1 MNALLVNGQEMT
13 ETSEQFDAVVV
24 GLGKTGASV
33 VSYFLEKGES
43 VALVDS
49 RNQPPELDYLQKCYP
64 DVPLYLGGFDQAVL
78 LSAKQIV
85 ISPGVSRLEP
95 EIQAAVTAGIQLS
108 SDIEIFCQQ
117 VEQPI
122 VAVTG
127 SNGKSTVVTL
137 LKEMME
143 QSGLRVGLAG
153 NIGTPVL
160 DLLQSDEPDY
170 YVLELSSFQLE
181 TLQSLNAVTAVV
193 LNISSDH
200 MDRYRDLAEYTAIKQ
215 KIYAGDGSMII
226 NREDQR
232 VACMLEDKRNSI
244 SYGLSESNENEFG
257 IRVFKEEKW
266 LCRGQEKLLPTSVLK
281 IKGAHNILN
290 ALATLALG
298 SAIDLPMQ
306 SMLEVLQ
313 EFPGLPHRCQWL
325 ANIDSVDWY
334 NDSKGT
340 NVGASCA
347 AIAGLSEKQDV
358 ILIAGGD
365 GKQADFSPL
374 AAAIEKHVRVVVL
387 IGKDAG
393 RIDHVLAKE
402 SQRYFATSM
411 EAAVNLAAKLAK
423 SGEVVLLSPACAS
436 QDMFRDYQE
445 RGEVFG
451 CAVQALQGGE
461 G

>member
-1 MNALLVNGQEMT
+1 MT
-13 ETSEQFDAVVV
+13 ETSAQFDVVVV

-33 VSYFLEKGES
+33 ASYFLEQGES
-43 VALVDS
+43 LAVVDS
-49 RNQPPELDYLQKCYP
+49 RKQPPELDRLKKRYP
-64 DVPLYLGGFDQAVL
+64 DVPLYLGEFDQSVL

-95 EIQAAVTAGIQLS
+95 AIQAAVDAGIQLS

-117 VEQPI
+117 VEKPI

-143 QSGLRVGLAG
+143 QAGLRVQLAG

-160 DLLQSDEPDY
+160 DILQNDVPDF

-181 TLQSLNAVTAVV
+181 TLNSLNAMTALV
-193 LNISSDH
+193 LNISPDH
-200 MDRYRDLAEYTAIKQ
+200 MDRYRDLAEYAAIKQ
-215 KIYAGDGSMII
+215 KIYAGDGHMIV
-226 NREDQR
+226 NKDDTR
-232 VACMLEDKRNSI
+232 VVSMLEDSRNSI
-244 SYGLSESNENEFG
+244 SYGLSEPGENEFG
-257 IRVFKEEKW
+257 IRTFKQEKW
-266 LCRGQEKLLPTSVLK
+266 LCYGDEKLLPGSALK
-281 IKGAHNILN
+281 IRGAHNISN

-306 SMLEVLQ
+306 SMLKVLQ
-313 EFPGLPHRCQWL
+313 EFTGLPHRCQWL
-325 ANIDSVDWY
+325 AKIDGVDWY

-347 AIAGLSEKQDV
+347 AIEGLSEKQELV
-358 ILIAGGD
+358 LLAGGD

-374 AAAIEKHVRVVVL
+374 ARAIKKHVRVVVL

-393 RIDHVLAKE
+393 LIDSVLAKDCE
-402 SQRYFATSM
+402 RYFATSM
-411 EAAVNLAAKLAK
+411 EAAVNLAAELAK
-423 SGEVVLLSPACAS
+423 PGEAVLLSPACAS
-436 QDMFRDYQE
+436 QDMFQDYQE

-451 CAVQALQGGE
+451 RAVQALQGGRE
-461 G
+461 

>member
-1 MNALLVNGQEMT
+1 MT
-13 ETSEQFDAVVV
+13 ETSEQFDVVVV

-33 VSYFLEKGES
+33 ASYFLEKGES
-43 VALVDS
+43 VAVVDS
-49 RNQPPELDYLQKCYP
+49 RNQPPELDHLQKSYP

-95 EIQAAVTAGIQLS
+95 AIQAAVGAGIQLS

-117 VEQPI
+117 VEQAI

-160 DLLQSDEPDY
+160 DLLQSDEPDF

-181 TLQSLNAVTAVV
+181 TLQSLNAVAALV

-200 MDRYRDLAEYTAIKQ
+200 MDRYRDLAEYAAIKQ

-244 SYGLSESNENEFG
+244 SYGLSEPNENEFG

-266 LCRGQEKLLPTSVLK
+266 LCRGQALLLPASALK
-281 IKGAHNILN
+281 IKGAHNVSN

-298 SAIDLPMQ
+298 SAIDLTMQ
-306 SMLEVLQ
+306 SMLKVLQ
-313 EFPGLPHRCQWL
+313 EFPGLPHRCQWI

-347 AIAGLSEKQDV
+347 AITGLSEKQDL

-374 AAAIEKHVRVVVL
+374 ADAIEKHVRVVVL

-402 SQRYFATSM
+402 SQRYFAISM

-423 SGEVVLLSPACAS
+423 PEEAVLLSPACAS

-445 RGEVFG
+445 RGEIFG
-451 CAVQALQGGE
+451 RAVQALQGGE
-461 G
+461 E